1 LVTWERHLGWLVIVC
16 GLGFWIYYVTLPEL
30 EIDSLDAGPVQV
42 FGQRR
47 VGSAVLTAY
56 LSAWLTLLAIVV
68 GRRFLAT
75 RNGLLS
81 FISDSAYWVYL
92 VHLPL
97 VLFWQTFLIPLPWPL
112 GIKMAIVLLGTTI
125 PSLLTYVVF
134 VRYTP
139 IGWLLHGKRQFP

>member
-1 LVTWERHLGWLVIVC
+1 
-16 GLGFWIYYVTLPEL
+16 
-30 EIDSLDAGPVQV
+30 V